1 MKRRLMNGAR
11 TAWLCLRALYAY
23 ALVSCQS
30 ILPIL
35 FGGLFLAIAPASATA
50 VQLHPVLYVQNDPG
64 GSLSDRVA
72 EIERIRSTGTHVEIT
87 VGFCNSA
94 CTMYLGLPNTCVAP
108 SVSFG
113 FHGPMSQ
120 FYGIPLSQ
128 KEFDHWSHVMASYYP
143 EPLRSWFLQEA
154 RFTTIGIEKISGR
167 SLIEMGIPACS

>member
-87 VGFCNSA
+87 AGFCNSA

-108 SVSFG
+108 SVKLWVPWPHEPVLRHPSFAK
-113 FHGPMSQ
+113 
-120 FYGIPLSQ
+120 GIRPLVSC
-128 KEFDHWSHVMASYYP
+128 D
-143 EPLRSWFLQEA
+143 
-154 RFTTIGIEKISGR
+154 G
-167 SLIEMGIPACS
+167 LIYILNL